1 MILAG
6 KKMYLVANW
15 KSHKTLE
22 EARDFID
29 GYTVSSN
36 HTVII
41 CPPMPYVVPLKEAA
55 SHKGFALG
63 AQDVSN
69 YPFGAYTGAVSAVML
84 KKLVDY
90 VIVGHSERRT
100 YFGETNDMVA
110 SKVKQSIEADIIPIL
125 CVDEPY
131 MEPQLA
137 FFEPE
142 EFKKMIIAYEPVS
155 AIGTGQPDTPEHA
168 EAVAAKIMQLTQIEV
183 PVIYGG
189 SVSAITVRS
198 FIEQPS
204 ISGVLVGGASLK
216 LDDWQAI
223 VQAVV

>member
-55 SHKGFALG
+55 SHKGLALG

-69 YPFGAYTGAVSAVML
+69 FPYGTYTGAVSAAML
-84 KKLVDY
+84 KGMVDY
-90 VIVGHSERRT
+90 VIVGHSERRK
-100 YFGETNDMVA
+100 YFGETNDAVA
-110 SKVKQSIEADIIPIL
+110 SKAQMALEAGITPIV

-131 MEPQLA
+131 MEPQLS

-142 EFKKMIIAYEPVS
+142 EFKKMITAYEPVS

-189 SVSAITVRS
+189 SVDVTNIRS
-198 FIEQPS
+198 FTDQPH
-204 ISGVLVGGASLK
+204 ISGALVGGR
-216 LDDWQAI
+216 
-223 VQAVV
+223 V

>member
-22 EARDFID
+22 EAQDFID

-55 SHKGFALG
+55 SRKGLALG

-84 KKLVDY
+84 KNLVDY
-90 VIVGHSERRT
+90 VIVGHSERRK

-142 EFKKMIIAYEPVS
+142 EFKK
-155 AIGTGQPDTPEHA
+155 
-168 EAVAAKIMQLTQIEV
+168 
-183 PVIYGG
+183 
-189 SVSAITVRS
+189 
-198 FIEQPS
+198 
-204 ISGVLVGGASLK
+204 
-216 LDDWQAI
+216 
-223 VQAVV
+223 